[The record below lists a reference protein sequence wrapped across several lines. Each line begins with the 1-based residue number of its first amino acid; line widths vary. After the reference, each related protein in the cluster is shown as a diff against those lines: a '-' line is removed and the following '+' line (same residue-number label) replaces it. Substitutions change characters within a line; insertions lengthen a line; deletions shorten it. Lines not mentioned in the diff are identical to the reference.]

1 MSKLT
6 LKTGIFDKPSG
17 WIKTKLVDIAN
28 IGSGGTPSTSKKE
41 YWDGDI
47 AWINS
52 GKLKDDLITES
63 SRFITNEG
71 LENSAA
77 KLFPKNTVV
86 IALTGATTSKVGY
99 LTFPSTT
106 NQSVTGILPNNYF
119 IPKFI
124 FYALINERQQILNQ
138 KIGSAQHHINKKIV
152 ENILI
157 PFCPLN
163 EQKRIVLKIEEL
175 FSELDNAKT
184 ILEKN
189 KLQLKQYRQSILN
202 AVVTGTIFGN
212 DGKYEQIPL
221 SKVTESLGQG
231 WSPKC
236 ENSPSSNDEEWA
248 VITTTSI
255 QSMKFDD
262 TQNKKLPN
270 HLEPKIKL
278 ELKENDLLITRAG
291 PRVRVG
297 IACLVKKTRSRLL
310 LCDKAYRIRFINKLI
325 NPSFFEIVLNSP
337 HIIKKLDAMKTGT
350 SDSGLNLTMKR
361 FSNLI
366 IPLPSL
372 QQQHK
377 IIAFIEQEFPLIQ
390 NTENITIS
398 MLSQLDLLRSSILK
412 QAFEGKL
419 VPQDPNDEPAEMLLQ
434 KIKKEKEQLKQKI
447 PTKRR
452 RKNVK

>member
-1 MSKLT
+1 LEKNENLPKSWILT
-6 LKTGIFDKPSG
+6 SVEKIGELTTG
-17 WIKTKLVDIAN
+17 N
-28 IGSGGTPSTSKKE
+28 TPSKKDNSNYGDFLPWVKPPQLNSKYPITETPEKLSKKGAKKARVLKK
-41 YWDGDI
+41 DSVLVSCIGILGKIGI
-47 AWINS
+47 AGTDLATNQQINS
-52 GKLKDDLITES
+52 VTFFDEIEPKYGYYFFKSLFFSNWLDQ
-63 SRFITNEG
+63 N
-71 LENSAA
+71 NSA
-77 KLFPKNTVV
+77 TV
-86 IALTGATTSKVGY
+86 IS
-99 LTFPSTT
+99 
-106 NQSVTGILPNNYF
+106 I
-119 IPKFI
+119 
-124 FYALINERQQILNQ
+124 
-138 KIGSAQHHINKKIV
+138 INKKRFSKAPF
-152 ENILI
+152 ILS
-157 PFCPLN
+157 PFN
-163 EQKRIVLKIEEL
+163 EQKRIVSKIEEL

-236 ENSPSSNDEEWA
+236 ENFPSYNDEEWA

-291 PRVRVG
+291 PRSRVG

-377 IIAFIEQEFPLIQ
+377 IIALIEQKFSQIQ
-390 NTENITIS
+390 NTENVTIS
-398 MLSQLDLLRSSILK
+398 LLSQLDFLRSSILK
-412 QAFEGKL
+412 HAFEGEL
-419 VPQDPNDEPAEMLLQ
+419 VPQDPNDEPASELL
-434 KIKKEKEQLKQKI
+434 KRIKASK
-447 PTKRR
+447 
-452 RKNVK
+452 